1 MTDTPYPDSSPHHD
15 TFHRAR
21 NYPYDRAAH
30 SFVFDRGEI
39 LPLPTETEELIAGCH
54 PVLAFGSN
62 AAPEQLRRKYADH
75 DEVRFVVTR
84 ATLKDYDVV
93 YSAHLTSYGAVPA
106 TLAPSVGT
114 VLETWIT
121 WLDDDQLSHMHQT
134 EMGAGGGAD
143 VNYAYGHLQGLSLDT
158 EGVENPLTSV
168 GVYLS
173 NFGALALADAPLAF
187 TRIAAANRQFEECE
201 KTVVLEAV
209 RQQLAPDHSADEFIL
224 AITTDPARRAAW
236 GDELKAL
243 AHTFEFPDFVHL
255 VP

>member
-1 MTDTPYPDSSPHHD
+1 MTDKPDTDPHLD

-39 LPLPTETEELIAGCH
+39 QPLPTDVEDLLAGRH

-75 DEVRFVVTR
+75 DEVLFVVTR

-143 VNYAYGHLQGLSLDT
+143 VNYAYGHLQDVALET
-158 EGVENPLTSV
+158 EGVEDPLASV

-187 TRIAAANRQFEECE
+187 ARIDAANRQFEERE

-209 RQQLAPDHSADEFIL
+209 RERLAPDHSPDEFIL
-224 AITTDPARRAAW
+224 AITSDPARRSVW
-236 GDELKAL
+236 GNELKAL
-243 AHTFEFPDFVHL
+243 AHGLEFPDFVRL
-255 VP
+255 VS